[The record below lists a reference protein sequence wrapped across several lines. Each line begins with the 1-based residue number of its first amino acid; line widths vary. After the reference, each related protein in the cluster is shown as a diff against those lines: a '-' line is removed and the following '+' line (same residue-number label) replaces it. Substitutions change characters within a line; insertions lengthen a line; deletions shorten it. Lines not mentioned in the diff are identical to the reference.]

1 MDRLLPPTD
10 GRGGCM
16 RRKSRGWSWALPLL
30 ILSFLLLS
38 ACGSHHPAN
47 TVGPPASITLSPPL
61 VSINGGDVVQM
72 TVAVLDAQGRTVL
85 SQIVTFHSDNPNIQV
100 ANNGLL
106 CGGTWDSLTTPVV
119 CNPAAAGTG
128 GLQASITGT
137 VGTITSAAVSVFVH
151 LKITSLVITPS
162 APACVPQAG
171 TVDYKATALNGTN
184 DITPSVGQITWQ

>member
-1 MDRLLPPTD
+1 
-10 GRGGCM
+10 
-16 RRKSRGWSWALPLL
+16 
-30 ILSFLLLS
+30 
-38 ACGSHHPAN
+38 
-47 TVGPPASITLSPPL
+47 
-61 VSINGGDVVQM
+61 
-72 TVAVLDAQGRTVL
+72 DAQGRTVL

-137 VGTITSAAVSVFVH
+137 VGTITSAAVSGFVH
-151 LKITSLVITPS
+151 LKITSPVITPS

-184 DITPSVGQITWQ
+184 DITPSVGQINWQMLTGQVASGTPLSTPPATSGGGSAPITVTAKLPGQTQIIATAN